1 MVLGMSRSSL
11 ANLLWSLGGSPRQ
24 DLWDGFVP
32 DAKLSRL
39 SMPCSGR
46 VYTWSPMGV
55 GPLVTWPHFMG
66 SSGPHQAPQ
75 SIPQPTQ
82 PAKLA
87 MLGMERSSSSMCSLW
102 EGKDM
107 SWIILRAA
115 RSGQSLDSKDGEW
128 WQERLSSALGDAL
141 R

>member
-1 MVLGMSRSSL
+1 
-11 ANLLWSLGGSPRQ
+11 
-24 DLWDGFVP
+24 
-32 DAKLSRL
+32 
-39 SMPCSGR
+39 
-46 VYTWSPMGV
+46 MGV
-55 GPLVTWPHFMG
+55 GPLVTRPHFMG
-66 SSGPHQAPQ
+66 SSGPNQTPQ

-115 RSGQSLDSKDGEW
+115 RSGQSLESKDGEW